1 MSIMTKILAAKPVT
15 AALVT
20 EMQTQAASLTNQLGR
35 KPKLVVVAAG
45 DDPASAIYIRNKQRR
60 ANTVGIDA
68 VTEHLPVTARTADV
82 LAVVRRLNAD
92 PTVDGM
98 IVQLPLPSGVDT
110 EAIRNA
116 VDPEKD
122 VDGFT
127 DVNLGRLW
135 STPKDRPITTLRP
148 CTPRGIMKL
157 LAFYNVSVAG
167 KRAVILGRSNI
178 VGKPMAA
185 LLLHANA
192 TVTIAHSRTTNV
204 QAILGDADIIV
215 AATGSAGLVTDADVK
230 PGAVIIDVGMNRV
243 ATSDGQTKLVGDVD
257 FDSVQHLASA
267 ITPVP
272 GGVGPMTVNMLIYQ
286 TLEAA
291 QRRADRQ

>member
-1 MSIMTKILAAKPVT
+1 MTKILAAKPVT

>member
-1 MSIMTKILAAKPVT
+1 M
-15 AALVT
+15 
-20 EMQTQAASLTNQLGR
+20 
-35 KPKLVVVAAG
+35 
-45 DDPASAIYIRNKQRR
+45 
-60 ANTVGIDA
+60 
-68 VTEHLPVTARTADV
+68 TARTADV